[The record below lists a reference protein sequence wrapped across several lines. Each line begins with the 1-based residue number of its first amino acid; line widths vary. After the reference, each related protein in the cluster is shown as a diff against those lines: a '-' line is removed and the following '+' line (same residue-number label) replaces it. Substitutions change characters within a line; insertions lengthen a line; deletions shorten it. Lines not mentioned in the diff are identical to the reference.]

1 MRISERC
8 SNRLTVMWGCW
19 YGPWA
24 VGVRVG
30 GNMKVGMLL
39 WIENRE
45 AVVENTIVGKMYL

>member
-1 MRISERC
+1 
-8 SNRLTVMWGCW
+8 MWGCW